1 MLIHVDPGDELAI
14 YDQIVRQI
22 KFAVASKVVL
32 PGELVPS
39 VRELAKQCAVNPNT
53 VVRAY
58 RELQTQGVLET
69 VRGTGLAVTK
79 AAPKFCRND
88 RVDLIR
94 SRLRA
99 VLHEALQSQLDIED
113 VRALAAEE
121 LATLSEA
128 AAPPDDEAEEETRPK
143 SKSQRASRA
152 ADG

>member
-22 KFAVASKVVL
+22 KFAIASKVVL

-39 VRELAKQCAVNPNT
+39 VREMAKQCAVNPNT

-58 RELQTQGVLET
+58 RELQVEGVLET

-79 AAPKFCRND
+79 SAPKFCRND

-99 VLHEALQSQLDIED
+99 VLHEALKSQLDVDD
-113 VRALAAEE
+113 VRAI
-121 LATLSEA
+121 
-128 AAPPDDEAEEETRPK
+128 AEEELSKLSEPPPPEDEDDEPVVPK
-143 SKSQRASRA
+143 SRA
-152 ADG
+152 ARSARSTP